1 MSMGGG
7 DGSSMT
13 TALQLE
19 EARRRLEDE
28 SKR

>member
-1 MSMGGG
+1 MSMGA
-7 DGSSMT
+7 DGASMT

-28 SKR
+28 TKR